1 MGAKRT
7 EADDAASESALDSS
21 GKDTINLQTLR
32 PMEANIFLTL
42 YGMRVELTKVS
53 RHYSIYSDH
62 SQTDTCPAQRTNQR
76 SKRMTLSA
84 GSCSEGGRFL
94 LMFLIG

>member
-7 EADDAASESALDSS
+7 EDDDAANESAQDSS

-42 YGMRVELTKVS
+42 YGMRVELTKV
-53 RHYSIYSDH
+53 RDIIVFTLTTHKLTRVQHNEPIRD
-62 SQTDTCPAQRTNQR
+62 R
-76 SKRMTLSA
+76 SV
-84 GSCSEGGRFL
+84 
-94 LMFLIG
+94 